1 MIGIAVLVV
10 VLNQVFT
17 LDSISSGSDVDV
29 APGSTGDAIMGLL
42 TTFGP
47 LLGLTAA
54 VVAFGLLIAFLSD
67 SGGF

>member
-1 MIGIAVLVV
+1 MRGSIWSVVALFTAAAMAPAVL
-10 VLNQVFT
+10 N
-17 LDSISSGSDVDV
+17 VDV
-29 APGSTGDAIMGLL
+29 ASGSTGDAIMGLL

-54 VVAFGLLIAFLSD
+54 IVAFGLLIAFFTD

>member
-1 MIGIAVLVV
+1 MRGSIWSVVALFTAAAMAPAVL
-10 VLNQVFT
+10 
-17 LDSISSGSDVDV
+17 DVDV